1 MGLAG
6 QASGFRVRARGI
18 PKTSQ
23 HILWPL
29 ASQNK
34 ECERH
39 HGNSKTECNN
49 QHERINISNEHT
61 GTSMITGAGS
71 LLPPTQVTV
80 YLRRQNDDGKSQGH
94 TATRLSATPSN
105 EPEALNPKPPVIPS
119 PKALNLNSALIL
131 NLYKPTARSPKKT
144 EHSQ

>member
-1 MGLAG
+1 MWVLRAKLQGLG
-6 QASGFRVRARGI
+6 SGLEESPKHLNTSCGHSRLKTRSANGI
-18 PKTSQ
+18 MVTAKQ
-23 HILWPL
+23 
-29 ASQNK
+29 
-34 ECERH
+34 
-39 HGNSKTECNN
+39 CNN

-119 PKALNLNSALIL
+119 PKALNLNSALKL
-131 NLYKPTARSPKKT
+131 N
-144 EHSQ
+144 